1 MTHPSSGAS
10 STHSSSSSSSTYHQH
25 HPTHSHHH
33 HAHHRPHQH
42 AHCRF
47 QPPNPKHQPLFRKDF
62 IVMAEFCEQK
72 GPTPLLILPSER
84 SVERFNV
91 QKFVTRVLAGDHT
104 RKHDKLGDNLTWI
117 CPEDTQVYLTDPVQ
131 GAFAYV
137 HHLTLHDINA
147 RGYVRPL
154 VICYVTNDKDKIMH
168 HFEYLVNAFTQV
180 SHTLKYGNNCKFLSD
195 IQQQLYGIQKIEKR
209 FSSSENLQNNTNNS
223 DSPLLSNP
231 TSQNL
236 LSSPSS
242 GEDAV
247 AANSD
252 NHIGDHKLEKRWKEI
267 YEGLFS
273 PSKGNGLSRETFE
286 QVLTELKDLRRR
298 FMLHINKS
306 SAILKCK
313 KNKNSK
319 KRMTTMRASAL
330 QHHSYLFSD
339 VRSRSA
345 SNSSGYSAGI
355 PRSGSLGSNEELSDP
370 SINHHDG
377 GITEGSPTVEN
388 INEYRIVPNNG
399 SPPRLEESD
408 SADDLDEEQT
418 EIMLS
423 KIVDEETLDSGLIDH
438 IYLSC
443 SAGGASV
450 SSVHLHPS
458 MNANPKIN
466 VSAVPLRSGD
476 QQHFASKQQVYSG
489 ASVGGTTFEPFPNAS
504 VTSSDV
510 SYATPFSQN
519 KSLYHHS
526 PLVNA
531 LNDIDNNYFN
541 TNASSSLFSLSS
553 LKHSNPDF
561 IELYDSGLSVSST
574 HLKQYMPTVLRC
586 IHRNTDFESVLR
598 NISQIAGSKFYET
611 AVDLMLNILEHFYRD
626 CDVIDIENQDLDI
639 VNSNDINSM
648 LFIGRNF
655 LLDFNIENGYH
666 FPPTLNATSYSRSFG
681 VTANYS
687 INSNLSTHSSND
699 EATWMENENT
709 FNDMDEALSTTSHD
723 DHDTPNLVFPSLP
736 PSPVAFQPEP
746 VHTSINNN
754 ISPSANNRYHLY
766 KNGFKGTGCYVNSI
780 FPENEKYDDLFHE
793 LKKRK
798 RNYSPTAS
806 SGGNNGNMLNSGQSG
821 SLLSSLLFEYNYGDN
836 NFGKGILRIFKEFSF
851 TKDIAY
857 TLMIG
862 RPLIIYGE
870 PSQEQTI
877 RALVNAFAL
886 FVPGFISSLSCDTTK
901 ADYFQICHWKTTPIN
916 LLDFSYCKIIGLSK
930 KVPIPSMFESWISV
944 FDFENDYY
952 SGPIYCGRYLDI
964 IFDESKEWGSE
975 DAFLSFTHAIFLEMG
990 MKASLFNQL
999 FSITKTRSHFY
1010 KKSLHKI
1017 STSDVNSNKEKD
1029 TGRASL
1035 FGPMFPSLTPQLIH
1049 KGSMSSPAKRSK
1061 SKKGGAINNNNLAS
1075 QSTMVGNSNAS
1086 LIGSGALESMKDC
1099 SKTIQRQLGL
1109 KACDAKIIDY
1119 LVDLIHVQQSKEMLV
1134 FNCNTIKVDTEMC
1147 TKHLNKRRLKK

>member
-1 MTHPSSGAS
+1 MTPSSTSASFS
-10 STHSSSSSSSTYHQH
+10 STSSSSATTTT
-25 HPTHSHHH
+25 THSHHH
-33 HAHHRPHQH
+33 YHQHHHRPHQH

-84 SVERFNV
+84 SLERFNV

-195 IQQQLYGIQKIEKR
+195 IQQQLHGIQKIEKR
-209 FSSSENLQNNTNNS
+209 FSSSENLQNNNS
-223 DSPLLSNP
+223 DSPLLSSSNSNP
-231 TSQNL
+231 TTQNI

-242 GEDAV
+242 GGDAV
-247 AANSD
+247 ASNPNNHSSD
-252 NHIGDHKLEKRWKEI
+252 GKLQKRLKEI
-267 YEGLFS
+267 HEGLFS
-273 PSKGNGLSRETFE
+273 PSKGNGLSRDTFE

-298 FMLHINKS
+298 FMMHINKS
-306 SAILKCK
+306 ATILKTK
-313 KNKNSK
+313 KHKNSK
-319 KRMTTMRASAL
+319 KRMATMKASAL
-330 QHHSYLFSD
+330 QNHSYLFSD

-345 SNSSGYSAGI
+345 SNSSGYSNGMA
-355 PRSGSLGSNEELSDP
+355 RSSSLGSNEELSDP
-370 SINHHDG
+370 NINHDG
-377 GITEGSPTVEN
+377 SVVDGSPTAVEN
-388 INEYRIVPNNG
+388 PNEYRIVPNG

-450 SSVHLHPS
+450 SSIHLHPS
-458 MNANPKIN
+458 ICVNPKIN

-476 QQHFASKQQVYSG
+476 HQHFAPKQQVFSG
-489 ASVGGTTFEPFPNAS
+489 ASVGGTTFEPFPDAS
-504 VTSSDV
+504 LTSSDV
-510 SYATPFSQN
+510 SYA
-519 KSLYHHS
+519 KSSHHHS
-526 PLVNA
+526 HLVNA
-531 LNDIDNNYFN
+531 LNDVDNNYFN
-541 TNASSSLFSLSS
+541 INASSSLFSLSS
-553 LKHSNPDF
+553 LKQSNPDF
-561 IELYDSGLSVSST
+561 IELYDSGLSVSSKI
-574 HLKQYMPTVLRC
+574 LKQYMPAVLRC

-598 NISQIAGSKFYET
+598 DISQIAGSKFYET

-681 VTANYS
+681 PTANYS

-699 EATWMENENT
+699 ETTWMENENT
-709 FNDMDEALSTTSHD
+709 YNDIEEALSTTSRD
-723 DHDTPNLVFPSLP
+723 EDHETHNLVFSSLP

-746 VHTSINNN
+746 ANFSINNS
-754 ISPSANNRYHLY
+754 ISPSANNRYNLY
-766 KNGFKGTGCYVNSI
+766 KNGFKGTGCYVNSL

-793 LKKRK
+793 LRKRK
-798 RNYSPTAS
+798 RNHSPTAS
-806 SGGNNGNMLNSGQSG
+806 LGGYNGMLNSGQSG

-857 TLMIG
+857 ALMIG
-862 RPLIIYGE
+862 RPLVIYGE

-886 FVPGFISSLSCDTTK
+886 FVPGFISSTSFDTPKT
-901 ADYFQICHWKTTPIN
+901 DYFQICHWKTTPLNI
-916 LLDFSYCKIIGLSK
+916 LDFSTCKIIGLSK
-930 KVPIPSMFESWISV
+930 KCPIPSMFETWISI

-952 SGPIYCGRYLDI
+952 SGPVYCGRYLDI

-975 DAFLSFTHAIFLEMG
+975 DAFLAFTHAIFLEMG

-1017 STSDVNSNKEKD
+1017 STSDVHSNKEKD

-1049 KGSMSSPAKRSK
+1049 KGTSSMSSPAKKSK
-1061 SKKGGAINNNNLAS
+1061 SKKGTSMSS
-1075 QSTMVGNSNAS
+1075 QGTMIGNSNAS
-1086 LIGSGALESMKDC
+1086 LIGSGTLESMKDC

-1119 LVDLIHVQQSKEMLV
+1119 LVDLIHMQQSKEMLV
-1134 FNCNTIKVDTEMC
+1134 FNCNSIKVDTEMF